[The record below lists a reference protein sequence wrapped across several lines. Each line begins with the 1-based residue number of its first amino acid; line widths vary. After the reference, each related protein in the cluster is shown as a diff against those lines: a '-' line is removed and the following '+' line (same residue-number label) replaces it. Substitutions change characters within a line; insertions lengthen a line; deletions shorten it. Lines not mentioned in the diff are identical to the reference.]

1 MTRTA
6 DAAVV
11 HEFRRPRVTYEVAIP
26 TLDSREALIESAAH
40 GVCHTDLHAGESD
53 WLVEAIIPCLRRHE
67 GAGVVA
73 ALRLRVKPGKQGD
86 PVDLAWLNESCGD
99 CESCRTGWDAPCV
112 GNLDDDYSE
121 DGSNRVRRRT
131 EVDFRIRPSPL
142 QKINDVDRLSAGEI
156 YGLSYATAASDPEI
170 GYCVVF
176 GRDPA
181 VKQIDMRRL

>member
-1 MTRTA
+1 MGRPA

-11 HEFRRPRVTYEVAIP
+11 HEFRRPWDTHEVAIP
-26 TLDSREALIESAAH
+26 TLDSREALIELAAN

-53 WLVEAIIPCLRRHE
+53 GLVEANIPCLRRHE

-99 CESCRTGWDAPCV
+99 CEFCRTGWDAPCV
-112 GNLDDDYSE
+112 GNLDDDHSE
-121 DGSNRVRRRT
+121 DESNRVRRRM
-131 EVDFRIRPSPL
+131 EVDFRIHPRPL
-142 QKINDVDRLSAGEI
+142 QKINDVDRLSAAET
-156 YGLSYATAASDPEI
+156 YRLSYATAASDPEI

-176 GRDPA
+176 GRNPA
-181 VKQIDMRRL
+181 GKQIDMRRL